1 LSRSSSWPRTPGF
14 HPGNRSSNLLRDANF
29 KTTLNAARIVDTKA
43 FLILSLVQNCGTIMR
58 MATPWKHP
66 DSGIYYF
73 RRAIPNELRKKI
85 GKTVIKESLGTRE
98 PNEARRLFLD
108 KQTECENLFESARN
122 GFVITQ
128 KKATELAG
136 IWLRRKLNEDESQRD
151 LDNPELIFDTNSDTK
166 DLHSYYDHHIEE
178 MQEAREGGNAYRVV
192 KDEIN
197 DIAYSENVP
206 VINSIKGFD
215 VLVEELFWAKIRYY
229 QTINKRSDG
238 DWSTDV
244 EEMLKKYPVAT
255 NKSQVKAEGI
265 TLQELFKKFKAER
278 QPPEK
283 TADEYQK
290 VIARFIEVNGSVSA
304 ECITGSMVREFKD
317 ALLKNPS
324 VLTHKQRALSL
335 PELIKSVGSNYSG
348 RRLSDGS
355 INKHITM
362 VSTVL
367 KWAGNNSYFDDNW
380 NNPAQGKLVK
390 RKGSKKEI
398 KPFTNQELEKIF
410 SSDAYVSG
418 VVTKGGAGKAAYWL
432 PVISLYT
439 GMRLEEAGQLL
450 VSDIKQED
458 GVWYF
463 DINESESKRL
473 KNKSSTRI
481 VPVHKRLI
489 DFGLIDY
496 VDSIKDVRLFPLLK
510 ADKYGSL
517 TQNWSK
523 WFGRLLTKLNIK
535 DSSKVYHSFRHG
547 MKDALRNAGV
557 DEAISDAITGH
568 TNSSVGRTYGSGYN
582 LATLNKAIQKV
593 NYDVD
598 AFKMHW

>member
-1 LSRSSSWPRTPGF
+1 
-14 HPGNRSSNLLRDANF
+14 
-29 KTTLNAARIVDTKA
+29 
-43 FLILSLVQNCGTIMR
+43 

-136 IWLRRKLNEDESQRD
+136 IWLRRKLNEDEAQRD

-317 ALLKNPS
+317 ALLKTPS

-362 VSTVL
+362 VSTIL

-380 NNPAQGKLVK
+380 NNPAQGKFVK
-390 RKGSKKEI
+390 RKDSKKEI

-410 SSDAYVSG
+410 SSDVYASG

-432 PVISLYT
+432 PMISLYT

-598 AFKMHW
+598 VFKMHW